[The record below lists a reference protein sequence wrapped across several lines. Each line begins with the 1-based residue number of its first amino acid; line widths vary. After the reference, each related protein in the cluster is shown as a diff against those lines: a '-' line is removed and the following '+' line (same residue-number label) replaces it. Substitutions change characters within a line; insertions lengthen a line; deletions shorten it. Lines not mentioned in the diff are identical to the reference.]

1 MTMVG
6 CGRAQGFEMN
16 PVYTYLPYVGRK
28 VSQCPCG
35 WLIST
40 AIAASILLTVSS
52 MLMMVS
58 VARMMACAWSS
69 IKLMLYTAR

>member
-1 MTMVG
+1 MAMVG

-40 AIAASILLTVSS
+40 AIAALMLLTVSS
-52 MLMMVS
+52 MLTMFP
-58 VARMMACAWSS
+58 
-69 IKLMLYTAR
+69 